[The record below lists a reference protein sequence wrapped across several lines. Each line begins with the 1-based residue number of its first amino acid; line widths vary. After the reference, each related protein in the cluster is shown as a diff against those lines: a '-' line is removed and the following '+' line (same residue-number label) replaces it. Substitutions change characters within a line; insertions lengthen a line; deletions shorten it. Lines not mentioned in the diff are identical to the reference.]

1 MSAIAPSDNPQVS
14 SLAPKK
20 KANKKKKS
28 KSKLN
33 GDLAKTS
40 ITPANGGGPE
50 EDGEDEA
57 QPDSPVV
64 TTSAAAEQLDETVDA
79 KANGH
84 TDGHTNGHGSP
95 ADTKR
100 GDASPSREVPD
111 ESIGSNASDT
121 TDASVRLEAMSQD
134 REALRAEVEKLRK
147 SLEDIQERH
156 QEDLSSVRSELEESE
171 QAKEQ
176 AQSQYQNLL
185 GRVNTIKSTLGER
198 LAADRQELSEAKDQI
213 EELETQNAA
222 LKAAADKAEQE
233 VTQLSAQESENS
245 KELSTLRN
253 RSNLSQQNWLRERE
267 DLLTQTKHLR
277 EEAEAAKEAMGDW
290 EVLAMEERSI
300 REGLADRVAEL
311 EDQLSTQRESFERAA
326 SERDS
331 QSQAVDGLQRAL
343 QEIQE
348 ARRVELREMVETT
361 QAQLEA
367 LNKVVS
373 DADTRA
379 TAAEAAKEDLTA
391 QLERLAPFEKEVKE
405 KNILLGKLR
414 HEAIVLNDHL
424 AKALR
429 FLKKAKPEDNVD
441 RQIVTN
447 YFLRFLALDRSDPKK
462 FQILQVIASLLS
474 WTEEQKEQAGL
485 ARPGTAGSSLRLP
498 LSPFH
503 RTPSTSS
510 LNAEF
515 FPDLQ
520 GAPRESLAELWTG
533 FLERQAEE
541 GSAPNSAAGGSRSAS
556 VSSVV
561 PK

>member
-1 MSAIAPSDNPQVS
+1 MNSQ
-14 SLAPKK
+14 
-20 KANKKKKS
+20 
-28 KSKLN
+28 
-33 GDLAKTS
+33 T
-40 ITPANGGGPE
+40 TP
-50 EDGEDEA
+50 
-57 QPDSPVV
+57 
-64 TTSAAAEQLDETVDA
+64 AAAEPSDETA
-79 KANGH
+79 KSNANGH
-84 TDGHTNGHGSP
+84 TDGHTNGHAVP

-100 GDASPSREVPD
+100 GNVSITREAPD
-111 ESIGSNASDT
+111 ESVGSNASDT

-134 REALRAEVEKLRK
+134 REALRAEVEKLRR

-156 QEDLSSVRSELEESE
+156 KEELSSVRSELEESE

-198 LAADRQELSEAKDQI
+198 LAADRQELSEAKDQV

-233 VTQLSAQESENS
+233 VTQLTAQESENS

-367 LNKVVS
+367 LNKVVAE
-373 DADTRA
+373 ADTRA

-441 RQIVTN
+441 R
-447 YFLRFLALDRSDPKK
+447 LA
-462 FQILQVIASLLS
+462 
-474 WTEEQKEQAGL
+474 
-485 ARPGTAGSSLRLP
+485 P
-498 LSPFH
+498 LSLSILPYP
-503 RTPSTSS
+503 RTPH
-510 LNAEF
+510 
-515 FPDLQ
+515 
-520 GAPRESLAELWTG
+520 
-533 FLERQAEE
+533 
-541 GSAPNSAAGGSRSAS
+541 
-556 VSSVV
+556 
-561 PK
+561 

>member
-1 MSAIAPSDNPQVS
+1 MSP
-14 SLAPKK
+14 
-20 KANKKKKS
+20 
-28 KSKLN
+28 
-33 GDLAKTS
+33 TR
-40 ITPANGGGPE
+40 
-50 EDGEDEA
+50 EA
-57 QPDSPVV
+57 
-64 TTSAAAEQLDETVDA
+64 
-79 KANGH
+79 
-84 TDGHTNGHGSP
+84 
-95 ADTKR
+95 
-100 GDASPSREVPD
+100 PD

-134 REALRAEVEKLRK
+134 REALRAEVEALRR

-156 QEDLSSVRSELEESE
+156 KEELSAVHSELEESE

-367 LNKVVS
+367 LNKVVAE
-373 DADTRA
+373 ADMRA
-379 TAAEAAKEDLTA
+379 TAAEADNENLTA

-441 RQIVTN
+441 R
-447 YFLRFLALDRSDPKK
+447 LA
-462 FQILQVIASLLS
+462 
-474 WTEEQKEQAGL
+474 T
-485 ARPGTAGSSLRLP
+485 LP
-498 LSPFH
+498 LSILPY
-503 RTPSTSS
+503 
-510 LNAEF
+510 
-515 FPDLQ
+515 
-520 GAPRESLAELWTG
+520 PRRITH
-533 FLERQAEE
+533 
-541 GSAPNSAAGGSRSAS
+541 
-556 VSSVV
+556 
-561 PK
+561 

>member
-1 MSAIAPSDNPQVS
+1 MNLQ
-14 SLAPKK
+14 
-20 KANKKKKS
+20 
-28 KSKLN
+28 
-33 GDLAKTS
+33 
-40 ITPANGGGPE
+40 
-50 EDGEDEA
+50 
-57 QPDSPVV
+57 
-64 TTSAAAEQLDETVDA
+64 TTSAAAEQSDETADA
-79 KANGH
+79 KANGQ
-84 TDGHTNGHGSP
+84 TDGHTNGHASP
-95 ADTKR
+95 ADTKQ
-100 GDASPSREVPD
+100 GNVSPTREAPD

-134 REALRAEVEKLRK
+134 REALRAEVEKLRR
-147 SLEDIQERH
+147 SLEGIQERH
-156 QEDLSSVRSELEESE
+156 KEELSSVHSELEESE

-233 VTQLSAQESENS
+233 VTQLTAQELENS

-367 LNKVVS
+367 LNKVVAE
-373 DADTRA
+373 ADTRA
-379 TAAEAAKEDLTA
+379 TAAEADKEVLTA

-441 RQIVTN
+441 R
-447 YFLRFLALDRSDPKK
+447 LA
-462 FQILQVIASLLS
+462 
-474 WTEEQKEQAGL
+474 
-485 ARPGTAGSSLRLP
+485 SLRLSIPPP
-498 LSPFH
+498 LQKKHTNTPQPNRHKLLPPLPGPRPLRPQEIPDPPSH
-503 RTPSTSS
+503 RLPPLLDRRAKRASR
-510 LNAEF
+510 
-515 FPDLQ
+515 PR
-520 GAPRESLAELWTG
+520 APRHRRILLTPPTEPVPPHAQHAELECRV
-533 FLERQAEE
+533 L
-541 GSAPNSAAGGSRSAS
+541 PRSAGRAEGELGGA
-556 VSSVV
+556 VDGVFGEAG
-561 PK
+561 